1 MSLRS
6 QHLSHHVAGNNLG
19 FPNVGGGVTTKKP
32 STPKK
37 TKEKQLSA
45 EEKAEQAKLND
56 PYGDHKTGGA
66 QRKTRVVRRKVRR
79 RRVGNQGQT
88 PATTTTS
95 KAAPNYGTSK
105 AQQAQQ
111 AKQAKQQMQAK
122 GTGGDPQAHMMKRMD
137 AQSSLNRMSAG
148 FINNQSQANGPQT
161 PVGKKM
167 AMLGNLANYMNNDY
181 NAMKCNENDKAFTYR
196 TSEAR
201 QLCATLGTM
210 VASATKSNNKDTK
223 SSSDTKKPITPK
235 QFAAQKG
242 LLKKLKM
249 MSDPSFHLPE
259 GLPADYKPMELTA

>member
-6 QHLSHHVAGNNLG
+6 QHLSHHAAANNLV

-32 STPKK
+32 STTQKS
-37 TKEKQLSA
+37 KEKQLSA
-45 EEKAEQAKLND
+45 EEKAEQARLND

-79 RRVGNQGQT
+79 RRVGNQ
-88 PATTTTS
+88 TTTASTG

-105 AQQAQQ
+105 TQQAQQ
-111 AKQAKQQMQAK
+111 AKQAKQAK
-122 GTGGDPQAHMMKRMD
+122 GQFHANGAGGDPQAHMMKRMN
-137 AQSSLNRMSAG
+137 AQSSINRMSAS
-148 FINNQSQANGPQT
+148 FVNNQANSGPQT

-167 AMLGNLANYMNNDY
+167 AMLNNLSNYMNNDY

-210 VASATKSNNKDTK
+210 VASANKQTKDTK
-223 SSSDTKKPITPK
+223 SSSDTKKPLSPK

-249 MSDPSFHLPE
+249 MSDPSVHLPE
-259 GLPADYKPMELTA
+259 GLPADYTPLELTA